1 MNAIAEFAP
10 LLAAAAPVLMI
21 AVINV
26 CLALQGE
33 RDTLLLPALRPYP
46 TGTTEALADLPGT
59 KPVHANCFEPANDD
73 TVLQAA

>member
-1 MNAIAEFAP
+1 MNVFAEFAP

-33 RDTLLLPALRPYP
+33 RDTLLFPSLQPFP
-46 TGTTEALADLPGT
+46 TA
-59 KPVHANCFEPANDD
+59 
-73 TVLQAA
+73 

>member
-1 MNAIAEFAP
+1 MNVFTEFAP

-33 RDTLLLPALRPYP
+33 RDTLLFPSVRSFPTATAGAVAGLP
-46 TGTTEALADLPGT
+46 TTE
-59 KPVHANCFEPANDD
+59 PVPIASFEPANDEMARK
-73 TVLQAA
+73 AA

>member
-1 MNAIAEFAP
+1 MNVITEYAP

-33 RDTLLLPALRPYP
+33 RDTLLFPALRRYSR
-46 TGTTEALADLPGT
+46 EAA
-59 KPVHANCFEPANDD
+59 
-73 TVLQAA
+73 